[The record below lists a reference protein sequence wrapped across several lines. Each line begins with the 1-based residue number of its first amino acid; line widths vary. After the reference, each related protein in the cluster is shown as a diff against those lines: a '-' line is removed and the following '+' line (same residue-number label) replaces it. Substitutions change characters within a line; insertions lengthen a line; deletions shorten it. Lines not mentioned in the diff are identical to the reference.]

1 MTAAGTPYYFSYHAS
16 DPLDPDGGT
25 KKDIGHALIIGP
37 TGSGKTALIAFTL
50 CELQAFGVTS
60 VLFTKDRDTEI
71 CIRALGGRYYPIQL
85 GVPTGWNP
93 FQLKCLRRQPSIL
106 ERPRAPA
113 REPRGSSPHDHPRE

>member
-16 DPLDPDGGT
+16 DPLDPEGGT

-71 CIRALGGRYYPIQL
+71 CIRALSGRYYPIQL

-93 FQLKCLRRQPSIL
+93 FQLKSSARQSSIL

-113 REPRGSSPHDHPRE
+113 REPRGSTAHGHRRE